1 MGKLEQLH
9 AEKGQILKEKPRST
23 AGAMKRHQ
31 TLARVQQEID
41 YFDQGDLLSKKAL
54 QKELQEIADL
64 QRLADDLAVQIQTR
78 KQKLLNGTFGPDA
91 NQIFK

>member
-9 AEKGQILKEKPRST
+9 VEKEQILKEKPRST
-23 AGAMKRHQ
+23 AGAMKRHH

-64 QRLADDLAVQIQTR
+64 QRQADDLAVQIQTR
-78 KQKLLNGTFGPDA
+78 TQKLLKDTFGPDA
-91 NQIFK
+91 NQLFK